1 MPEREQLEQAIATLE
16 AQRAILG
23 DSVVDISLTALRQQL
38 AALEAQAQP
47 VEPQRKQA
55 TILFG
60 DVTGFTAMSESM
72 DAEDVTEVMNALWN
86 RLDQVI
92 LDHGGH
98 IDKHI
103 GDAVMAIWGAENARE
118 DDPERAVRAALA
130 MQTQIRAFNLATQRT
145 TPLQMRIG
153 INTGPVL
160 LGKIGITGEFT
171 AMGDTV
177 NIASRLESAAAP
189 GTVLI
194 AQDTCRLVQGI
205 FEVQMLEPL
214 SVKGKS
220 EPLQVYRVQRSR
232 PRAFRQN
239 TRGIEGIQTRTV
251 GREVELGH
259 LQAAFRVSASTTQP
273 SCQVVTLCGEAGI
286 GKSRLMD
293 EFEKWLENQAE
304 PIQYFK
310 GRADL
315 EMQHQPY
322 ALLRDMLLFHF
333 QILAG
338 DRGPVARHK
347 LETGIGQVLGMGQ
360 DGMMRAHFIG
370 QLLGLDF
377 SSSPYLQK
385 VLKDAQQLHDRAF
398 AHLRDFFRATT
409 ALGPVIIFLD
419 DVHWA
424 DESSLDTISHLAQ
437 TLAEQR
443 LLIVCLARPTLFER
457 RPEWGND
464 LGKRSTRI
472 ELVPLSK
479 TDSRRLIDEVL
490 QKIEQVPEA
499 LRELVV
505 SGAEGNPFYMEEL
518 IKMLI
523 EGGVILKS
531 QEHWQVDPTRLVE
544 AHIPPRLTSI
554 LQARLDSLP
563 PEERLTL
570 QPAAV
575 IGRTFWDSAIAQI
588 STPIHQELTENM
600 IGDALTALQN
610 REMIFS
616 DTSTFA
622 EVQAYTFKHAILRD
636 VTYES
641 VLKRDRRRYHALA
654 AQWLIEH
661 SGERISEYVG
671 LIAEHLEASEQAE
684 QASVYLRQAGEQA
697 AARFANTEAI
707 RYYERA
713 LNLLSDEQRAERY
726 EILLA
731 QEGLYEV
738 IGARDAQRQILLSL
752 KELAKGL
759 DHGTG
764 DSRQARI
771 ANRWARYFSLTG
783 KHPAAISAAQEAV
796 TLAQDAQDPSNESS
810 GYQSWGDTFWHM
822 GDYPAAREKLEL
834 ALALAR
840 SSQVRHQEANCLLS
854 LGIVASRQGDRL
866 GAQAYYEQSLQIRQ
880 ELGDRRGEGATLNNL
895 GILTSRQGDYSGALA
910 YYEQSLHIR
919 REIGDRRGESSLLN
933 NLGTVAAYLGE
944 FAKARSYYEQSL
956 QIKRETNDRRGI
968 GLTLSNLA
976 LASNSL
982 GECSKALEFAQQAVQ
997 ISEEVGARSNLGFAL
1012 HSLGNALV
1020 GLQRW
1025 KEAAEVYQRALDLRR
1040 EIGDLL
1046 AEDLAGLAQVELAQ
1060 NHLTAAMIFI
1070 EELLTILEHN
1080 PRADTEE
1087 LFLVYWVCYQGL
1099 QSVHDPRAG
1108 QLLDTAHHL
1117 LLEQAD
1123 KIANPEQRQ
1132 HFLEGVASHRE
1143 ILASFLKKSNA

>member
-23 DSVVDISLTALRQQL
+23 DAVVDISLTALRQQL
-38 AALEAQAQP
+38 AALEVQAQP
-47 VEPQRKQA
+47 SEPQRKQA

-60 DVTGFTAMSESM
+60 DVTGFTAMSETM

-103 GDAVMAIWGAENARE
+103 GDAVMAIWGTENARE
-118 DDPERAVRAALA
+118 DDPERAVRAALV
-130 MQTQIRAFNLATQRT
+130 MQTQIRAFNLTTQRA

-160 LGKIGITGEFT
+160 LGKIGITAEFT

-194 AQDTCRLVQGI
+194 AQDTCRLIQGI
-205 FEVQMLEPL
+205 FEVQALEPL
-214 SVKGKS
+214 AVKGKS
-220 EPLQVYRVQRSR
+220 EPLQVYQVQRSR

-251 GREVELGH
+251 GREMELGC
-259 LQAAFRVSASTTQP
+259 LQAAFRASANTTPP
-273 SCQVVTLCGEAGI
+273 SCQIVTVCGEAGI

-293 EFEKWLENQAE
+293 EFEKWLENQPE

-347 LETGIGQVLGMGQ
+347 LEMGIGQVLGMGP

-377 SSSPYLQK
+377 SSSPYLQR
-385 VLKDAQQLHDRAF
+385 VLKDAQQLRDRAF
-398 AHLRDFFRATT
+398 VHLCEFFQATT

-424 DESSLDTISHLAQ
+424 DESSLDTIGHLAQ
-437 TLAEQR
+437 TLTGR

-457 RPEWGND
+457 RPEWGNN
-464 LGKRSTRI
+464 LGKRSTRLD
-472 ELVPLSK
+472 LVPLSK
-479 TDSRRLIDEVL
+479 ADSRRLINEVL
-490 QKIEQVPEA
+490 QKVEQVPEA

-505 SGAEGNPFYMEEL
+505 SGADGNPFYMEEL
-518 IKMLI
+518 IKMFI

-531 QEHWQVDPTRLVE
+531 QERWQVDPTRLVE
-544 AHIPPRLTSI
+544 ARIPPRLTSI

-563 PEERLTL
+563 IEERLTL

-588 STPIHQELTENM
+588 STSIHQELTGNI
-600 IGDALTALQN
+600 IGDALMALQN

-661 SGERISEYVG
+661 SGERIGEYVG

-684 QASVYLRQAGEQA
+684 QASGYLRQAGEQA

-713 LNLLSDEQRAERY
+713 LNLLSDEQRSERY

-731 QEGLYEV
+731 QEGLYEI
-738 IGARDAQRQILLSL
+738 IGARDAQRQILSTL
-752 KELAKGL
+752 KQLAEVL
-759 DHGTG
+759 G
-764 DSRQARI
+764 DRMGESRQARI

-783 KHPAAISAAQEAV
+783 KHSAAISAAQEAV
-796 TLAQDAQDPSNESS
+796 ALAHEAQDPSNESS

-854 LGIVASRQGDRL
+854 LGIIASRQGDRL

-944 FAKARSYYEQSL
+944 FVKARSYYEQSL

-982 GECSKALEFAQQAVQ
+982 GEYLKAYEFAQQSVQ
-997 ISEEVGARSNLGFAL
+997 ISEEIGARSNQGFAL

-1025 KEAAEVYQRALDLRR
+1025 EEAAAVYQRTLDLRR

-1060 NHLTAAMIFI
+1060 NHPAAAMVFI
-1070 EELLTILEHN
+1070 EELLTLLERN

-1087 LFLVYWVCYQGL
+1087 LFLVYLVCYQGL
-1099 QSVHDPRAG
+1099 QTIHDPRAG
-1108 QLLDTAHHL
+1108 QLLNTAHHL

-1143 ILASFLKKSNA
+1143 IIASFLRKNSA